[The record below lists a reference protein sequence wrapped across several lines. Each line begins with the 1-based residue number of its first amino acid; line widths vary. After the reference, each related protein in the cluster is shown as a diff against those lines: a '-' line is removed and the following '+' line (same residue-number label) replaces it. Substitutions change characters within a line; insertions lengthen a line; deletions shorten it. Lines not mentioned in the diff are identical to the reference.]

1 MLNSIIKF
9 DKMRQNI
16 NMKMTKSKHVYF
28 FKNIS
33 KMLYFV
39 CFLVIMMLILHF
51 FTIFKIK
58 KTFAES
64 ENLNNQIYE
73 NRSVKTKN
81 IEKDENYFPKVTFNL
96 NGKIFNVDF
105 KKKSFSNIKNKK
117 FSERVDIM
125 NFAVENGFEKYV
137 AIKYSFPEIEN
148 VVEKIYK
155 NTFKEPQNASLEVV
169 KNSAKTVVSS
179 AKNGSIIDKI
189 DIYNEIY
196 DKFQNFKSS
205 YFFNVKIKEIEPEF
219 SDTGVSE
226 INKIRSEFQTNF
238 KNSSDSRKNNIRK
251 ALSSLDGKI
260 LFPGE
265 ILSFNHLTG
274 NRNKE
279 NGYEK
284 AKIIKNGVFEEEFGG
299 GVCQVSSTLY
309 NASLLADLEI
319 IESHNHSL
327 PVSYVQTGF
336 DAMVNMGSSDLL
348 VKNNLNFPVIFATSS
363 KDDVCLIRIFGCEN
377 SMKIVRKSKK
387 ISENLQI
394 QTFFTSENEKY
405 DIEPVFENDVVL
417 KEGKPGFVVESW
429 IEYYVDDVLLKTKK
443 LRKSSYSPTKRIVLV
458 PKGDQRCMN

>member
-1 MLNSIIKF
+1 
-9 DKMRQNI
+9 MRQNI
-16 NMKMTKSKHVYF
+16 DMKMTKSKYDYF
-28 FKNIS
+28 LKNIS
-33 KMLYFV
+33 KILYFV
-39 CFLVIMMLILHF
+39 YFLVIMMVILHF
-51 FTIFKIK
+51 FIIFKTENI
-58 KTFAES
+58 FAES
-64 ENLNNQIYE
+64 ENLNNQIHE
-73 NRSVKTKN
+73 NIIVKTEK
-81 IEKDENYFPKVTFNL
+81 IEKDENIFPKVTFNL

-105 KKKSFSNIKNKK
+105 KNICFSNNKNKN

-155 NTFKEPQNASLEVV
+155 NTFKEPQNANLDVI
-169 KNSAKTVVSS
+169 KNSAKTVVSC
-179 AKNGSIIDKI
+179 AKKGSIIDKI
-189 DIYNEIY
+189 DVYNEIY
-196 DKFQNFKSS
+196 DNFQNFKSS
-205 YFFNVKIKEIEPEF
+205 YFFNIKIKEIEPEF
-219 SDTGVSE
+219 SDVDVSK
-226 INKIRSEFQTNF
+226 INKIRSEFQTDF

-251 ALSSLDGKI
+251 ALSSLDGKV

-319 IESHNHSL
+319 VESHNHSL
-327 PVSYVQTGF
+327 SVSYVQTGF

-348 VKNNLNFPVIFATSS
+348 VKNNLNFPVLFATSS
-363 KDDVCLIRIFGCEN
+363 KDDICLIRIFGCEN
-377 SMKIVRKSKK
+377 LMKIVRKSKK

-405 DIEPVFENDVVL
+405 NVEPVFENDVVL
-417 KEGKPGFVVESW
+417 KEGKPGFVIESW
-429 IEYYVDDVLLKTKK
+429 VEYYVDDVLLKIKN
-443 LRKSSYSPTKRIVLV
+443 LRKSSYSPTKKIVLV
-458 PKGDQRCMN
+458 PKGDKRCVN